1 MKKEKKK
8 KEEKDERK
16 AQRIGIQKPMKGKGF
31 KKYIKKKKR
40 KAQSAKVSKPKRSQ
54 GKLGWDPKKCQS
66 SGISGMHNT
75 AQIRSQRLKR
85 KKIRSQATSHAV
97 RDQKV

>member
-31 KKYIKKKKR
+31 KKYIKKKKGR
-40 KAQSAKVSKPKRSQ
+40 PSRPKSVSQKEARVNWAGILKNARAWGSLECTTLPK
-54 GKLGWDPKKCQS
+54 LDPN
-66 SGISGMHNT
+66 G
-75 AQIRSQRLKR
+75 
-85 KKIRSQATSHAV
+85 
-97 RDQKV
+97 